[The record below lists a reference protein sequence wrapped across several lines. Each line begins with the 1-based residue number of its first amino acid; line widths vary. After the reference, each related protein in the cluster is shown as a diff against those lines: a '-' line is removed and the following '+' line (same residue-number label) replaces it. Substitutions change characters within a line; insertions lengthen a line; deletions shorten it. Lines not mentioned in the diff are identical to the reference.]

1 MKTRI
6 SILIAAAA
14 LAACSQDAPEEARTG
29 QADEAADHVAHD
41 PAQPLPGDGAAP
53 VIEVEN
59 GWVRSTP
66 GGNDVTAAYFT
77 LVNTGG
83 ADRLLGAASDQIGE
97 IQLHA
102 SLQDENG
109 VTRMEHLTGVDVPA
123 NGSAEFSPGAHHLML
138 FGAADLAL
146 GDTLC
151 LTLDFERADD
161 RIACLP
167 VMDEAPF

>member
-6 SILIAAAA
+6 LLLLAAAA
-14 LAACSQDAPEEARTG
+14 LASCSQDAPEQA
-29 QADEAADHVAHD
+29 QADAGGDHAAHGAM
-41 PAQPLPGDGAAP
+41 APLPDDGAAP
-53 VIEVEN
+53 AIAVEN
-59 GWVRSTP
+59 GWVRATP

-83 ADRLLGAASDQIGE
+83 ADRLIGAASDQIGD

-109 VTRMEHLTGVDVPA
+109 VTRMEHLAGVDVPA
-123 NGSAEFSPGAHHLML
+123 DGSAEFAPGANHLML
-138 FGAADLAL
+138 FGAAGLRL

-151 LTLDFERADD
+151 LTLDFARADD
-161 RIACLP
+161 RITCLP
-167 VMDEAPF
+167 VMDDAPF